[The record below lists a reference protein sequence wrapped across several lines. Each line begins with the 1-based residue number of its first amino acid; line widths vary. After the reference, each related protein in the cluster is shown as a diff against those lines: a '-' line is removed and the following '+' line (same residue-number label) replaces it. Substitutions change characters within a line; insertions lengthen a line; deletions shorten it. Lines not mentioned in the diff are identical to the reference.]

1 MIEIKNISKTYRIN
15 KKNQVKALDDVSL
28 KFSNKGLIFITG
40 PSGSGKSTLLNVLGT
55 LDKIDKGSIIVN
67 NKNISKF
74 KNKEIDYYRNTYIGF
89 VFQEYNLLDNFNV
102 KDNVEL
108 SLNLRGE
115 KKNKEKVKE
124 VLEIVELS
132 NLENRKINELS
143 GGQKQRVAIA
153 RALIKNPNMILADE
167 PTGNLDTKVSEQ
179 IMNIL
184 KKISSEKLV
193 IVVTHDIELAK
204 KYGDRIIEIKDGKIF
219 EDKVI
224 NDFEQK
230 EDDFKLIKSRLS
242 FFKSIRISFSNLRKK
257 KIKLAVIIF
266 LLTISLSVFGFSLF
280 LTSFNINKT
289 HAETMMEYNENRI
302 DIIKQVNGKQYTY
315 FSHIPTFTTDEV
327 NDVLSKLNDNV
338 VIVSK
343 ASEDDY
349 LSIQEPRFDFSNRNE
364 DTSAYYGLYTENF
377 MFLEYNDNELDS
389 LKLIGQKPI
398 NAHEIII
405 NKVYAD
411 YIIKKGVQIV
421 EINDKKEKILSSYNP
436 KSYEEIINDKQ
447 EIKFGSTYLIISGI
461 VDDDLSK
468 YEVLKT
474 TEKKEMEINPTKLY
488 NEFYNLYSERLKEV
502 IVGKDFFDSLNLK
515 ENTILNIEL
524 YKLVYNFD
532 NNKIYPSRNL
542 RLLDDTLT
550 YFNGNKNVVIDKL
563 NTDEIIISTDTL
575 DKLYGGEYY
584 TGLYQKIADENN
596 RYTKLIEERNQKIKE
611 IEKELLNNPDLVIDY
626 PDEITPIDE
635 EKITNQYMIKFL
647 KDNNVLGTSIN
658 IDLNDMYLRLSDV
671 KTNNIGE
678 FKVIGI
684 NESYDYV
691 SNESLFKKYMLDN
704 KEVISI
710 YFNAENIDEIMD
722 TFNKF
727 SLKDSKFVSKTI
739 YSSVINDVQKVVKH
753 ITKISTYAAIVALI
767 FSVIL
772 FMYFSLT
779 SISSNKKSIGILRAL
794 GAKITDIYK
803 IFYLEV
809 FIMGLF
815 TLISSALICYF
826 GVEYANRYVATDLF
840 INIKPII
847 FNINIILYLTIIII
861 ALISVSF
868 IIPVLKISKTKP
880 IDVINN
886 K

>member
-1 MIEIKNISKTYRIN
+1 
-15 KKNQVKALDDVSL
+15 
-28 KFSNKGLIFITG
+28 
-40 PSGSGKSTLLNVLGT
+40 
-55 LDKIDKGSIIVN
+55 
-67 NKNISKF
+67 
-74 KNKEIDYYRNTYIGF
+74 
-89 VFQEYNLLDNFNV
+89 
-102 KDNVEL
+102 
-108 SLNLRGE
+108 
-115 KKNKEKVKE
+115 
-124 VLEIVELS
+124 
-132 NLENRKINELS
+132 
-143 GGQKQRVAIA
+143 
-153 RALIKNPNMILADE
+153 
-167 PTGNLDTKVSEQ
+167 
-179 IMNIL
+179 
-184 KKISSEKLV
+184 
-193 IVVTHDIELAK
+193 
-204 KYGDRIIEIKDGKIF
+204 
-219 EDKVI
+219 
-224 NDFEQK
+224 
-230 EDDFKLIKSRLS
+230 
-242 FFKSIRISFSNLRKK
+242 
-257 KIKLAVIIF
+257 
-266 LLTISLSVFGFSLF
+266 
-280 LTSFNINKT
+280 
-289 HAETMMEYNENRI
+289 
-302 DIIKQVNGKQYTY
+302 
-315 FSHIPTFTTDEV
+315 
-327 NDVLSKLNDNV
+327 
-338 VIVSK
+338 
-343 ASEDDY
+343 
-349 LSIQEPRFDFSNRNE
+349 
-364 DTSAYYGLYTENF
+364 
-377 MFLEYNDNELDS
+377 
-389 LKLIGQKPI
+389 
-398 NAHEIII
+398 
-405 NKVYAD
+405 
-411 YIIKKGVQIV
+411 
-421 EINDKKEKILSSYNP
+421 
-436 KSYEEIINDKQ
+436 
-447 EIKFGSTYLIISGI
+447 
-461 VDDDLSK
+461 
-468 YEVLKT
+468 
-474 TEKKEMEINPTKLY
+474 MEINPTKLY

-596 RYTKLIEERNQKIKE
+596 RYTKLVEERNQKIKE

-753 ITKISTYAAIVALI
+753 ITKISTYAGIVALI